1 MATSVNA
8 AGKSDA
14 NWSTLGGLWTVYGI
28 IRLAAAIVLVLDNGV
43 ATVMFGALLSRVGN
57 PFLWM
62 GVFHFFYAGAVVV
75 AILAG
80 VFSLLAGLSLL
91 AGRASA
97 RSLSLV
103 ASFPSVSDIPLGTT
117 LGIYTLILFLR

>member
-1 MATSVNA
+1 LEHF
-8 AGKSDA
+8 GR
-14 NWSTLGGLWTVYGI
+14 LWTVYGI
-28 IRLAAAIVLVLDNGV
+28 IQLAAAIVLIVYIGV
-43 ATVMFGALLSRVGN
+43 ATEMFGALLSRVGN

-62 GVFHFFYAGAVVV
+62 GVFYFFYAGAIVV

-91 AGRASA
+91 AGRSSA

-103 ASFPSVSDIPLGTT
+103 ASFLSVSDIPLGTR